1 MTRTTPRILAA
12 ARGAALALAAAWF
25 GAGPAASAAPEPT
38 APAAATAASPHDAA
52 GPTTGAWV
60 HAYAAYG
67 QPKYPKGFDHFDYV
81 NPDAP
86 KRGTLYLRQP
96 DRRTSFDKFNPYTLK
111 GNAPA
116 GVAFL
121 VESLAAT
128 SSDEPQTMYGL
139 LAQEMLVAPDK
150 SSITFRLNPLARFHN
165 GKPVQAADVLH
176 SYRQLSG
183 PQAAP
188 GVRMQLSVIKGVDA
202 LDERTVRVNLA
213 DKSNDA
219 LFIAGGLPVFSREWG
234 AQGPGK
240 PAKKF
245 DEIVTEYP
253 IGTGPYTIDKVVSGR
268 RVEFVRD
275 PGYWARD
282 LGVRRGFFN
291 FDRIVYRYY
300 LDATVS
306 TEAFKTGEFDILREY
321 SSRAWVRQHQGAKWR
336 SGKIL
341 KDMFETQVGQGMQ
354 SYLFNLRR
362 PVFKDARVR
371 QALAYTFD
379 FDALNKLKLLKR
391 SNSLFNNSE
400 FAAAG
405 TPSPG
410 ELKLLEPFR
419 AELPPEVFGPA
430 YAAPETGLDPKRLRS
445 NLLKARE
452 LFAQAGWKL
461 AADGAMRNGKGE
473 AFEIEYL
480 SNREDNPSI
489 DLWNVNLRKLGIE
502 IRVRTVDFALYR
514 NRLQKY
520 DFDMVTIRTGDFTL
534 PIVTDLVQEYGSA
547 SADEEGNNNYRG
559 VKSRAV
565 DHVLAQMGRATT
577 LEELRDGA
585 RALDRIV
592 MWSHWQMPDVY
603 AADERASYWDRFGM
617 PAVKPKYFSIEA
629 PSSEQPPWAVG
640 TWWVKDGAAR

>member
-1 MTRTTPRILAA
+1 MRAMKRIPHRLSAA
-12 ARGAALALAAAWF
+12 LRRGAIACLALLSMAA
-25 GAGPAASAAPEPT
+25 
-38 APAAATAASPHDAA
+38 APAAEDRGDNPAAA
-52 GPTTGAWV
+52 PTTGTWV
-60 HAYAAYG
+60 HAYASFG
-67 QPKYPKGFDHFDYV
+67 QPKYPKGFAHFDYV

-86 KRGTLYLRQP
+86 KRGTIYLKNP
-96 DRRTSFDKFNPYTLK
+96 DRRTSFDKFNPYTLR
-111 GNAPA
+111 GNSPA
-116 GVAFL
+116 GVSFM
-121 VESLAAT
+121 VEPLAAI

-139 LAQEMLVAPDK
+139 LAQEMLIAPDK

-165 GKPVQAADVLH
+165 GKFVTAQDVLH
-176 SYRQLSG
+176 SYKQLSG

-188 GVRMQLSVIKGVDA
+188 GVRMQLSAIKGVDV
-202 LDERTVRVNLA
+202 LDERTVRFNLT
-213 DKSNDA
+213 DNTNEA
-219 LFIAGGLPVFSREWG
+219 LFIAGGLPVFSRDWG
-234 AQGPGK
+234 GQGPGR
-240 PAKKF
+240 PVKKF

-268 RVEFVRD
+268 RIEFARNPD
-275 PGYWARD
+275 YWARD

-300 LDATVS
+300 LDNTVS

-321 SSRAWVRQHQGAKWR
+321 SSRGWVRQHQGAKWR

-379 FDALNKLKLLKR
+379 FDALNKLKLLRR

-400 FAAAG
+400 FAADG
-405 TPSPG
+405 LPSPG

-419 AELPPEVFGPA
+419 ASLPPEVFGPA
-430 YAAPETGLDPKRLRS
+430 YAAPETGLDPKRLRA
-445 NLLKARE
+445 NLLKARQ

-461 AADGAMRNGKGE
+461 SADGVLRNEKGE
-473 AFEIEYL
+473 AFGIEYL
-480 SNREDNPSI
+480 SNREENPSI
-489 DLWNVNLRKLGIE
+489 DLWNVNLRKLGFE
-502 IRVRTVDFALYR
+502 IKVRTVDFALYR

-534 PIVTDLVQEYGSA
+534 PVVTDLVQEYGSQA
-547 SADEEGNNNYRG
+547 ADEEGNNNYRG
-559 VKSRAV
+559 VKSKAV
-565 DHVLAQMGRATT
+565 DHVLAEMGRAKT
-577 LEELRDGA
+577 LGELRDGA

-592 MWSHWQMPDVY
+592 MWNHWQMPDVY

-640 TWWVKDGAAR
+640 TWWIRDGAVR